1 MFDKCILTKETLTKI
16 EDRDFI
22 ELTRL
27 YVDLQST
34 LLRKDKNGL
43 KDIFVE
49 RHELFNSQL
58 LANAVTDLKLKYKK
72 EEATL
77 DEVDFFI
84 ETMLQISKASEKLQE
99 SALQLLELLL
109 GRLSG
114 GKSQGADVAY
124 TIELVS

>member
-1 MFDKCILTKETLTKI
+1 M
-16 EDRDFI
+16 
-22 ELTRL
+22 
-27 YVDLQST
+27 
-34 LLRKDKNGL
+34 
-43 KDIFVE
+43 
-49 RHELFNSQL
+49 
-58 LANAVTDLKLKYKK
+58 TDLKLKYKK

-99 SALQLLELLL
+99 SALQLLELLV

>member
-1 MFDKCILTKETLTKI
+1 M
-16 EDRDFI
+16 
-22 ELTRL
+22 
-27 YVDLQST
+27 
-34 LLRKDKNGL
+34 
-43 KDIFVE
+43 
-49 RHELFNSQL
+49 
-58 LANAVTDLKLKYKK
+58 
-72 EEATL
+72 